1 MGQAKRRREAIKKS
15 MTDGSL
21 WVWYPQEHQGDPM
34 FGTFEVVADLIAS
47 HLAEKEL
54 FGNMPIDLFVDTK
67 QEKLAAKIREVAEPI
82 LNEIKE
88 SCERQGNFEFDHIR
102 DDDGDLIDYSELKRL
117 PPNHSTSMMHSLMD
131 SLQQPS

>member
-21 WVWYPQEHQGDPM
+21 WVWYIPEHEGEPM
-34 FGTFEVVADLIAS
+34 YGTFDVVADVIAC

-82 LNEIKE
+82 LKAIKD
-88 SCERQGNFEFDHIR
+88 SCERQGNFEFDHIW
-102 DDDGDLIDYSELKRL
+102 DEDDGDLIDCSELKRL
-117 PPNHSTSMMHSLMD
+117 PPNHSTSMMHSL
-131 SLQQPS
+131 QHPSE